1 MLHIEMCWH
10 KVLKLHVCSG
20 MLTLRHLLVA
30 HPHSTLAAHP
40 MYWSYPAPSGKGVW
54 EIEKVGDQ
62 GRHCCWHLSLKLLI
76 LQHSLVFGFCIV
88 SVCLHMLKVCVVWH
102 YLLSENF
109 HSFSQLAHTCCSFI
123 KFIHWENFN
132 VYSSCYTGWR
142 RKGKSKKTGAQM
154 NT

>member
-30 HPHSTLAAHP
+30 HPHSSLAAHP

-54 EIEKVGDQ
+54 EMEKVGDQ

-109 HSFSQLAHTCCSFI
+109 HSFSQLAHITELLVNSTSSVHVTELFVSSTCYRTVR
-123 KFIHWENFN
+123 E
-132 VYSSCYTGWR
+132 
-142 RKGKSKKTGAQM
+142 Q
-154 NT
+154 